1 MEQNLFTVAEV
12 QLIYKS
18 KIKASERPKITKS
31 SDAFQVLKEHWNLET
46 IEFIAYSA
54 L

>member
-18 KIKASERPKITKS
+18 KVKPSLRPKITKS

-46 IEFIAYSA
+46 IE
-54 L
+54 